1 MRNIYHP
8 PPFDDYDHYFQNPT
22 ASSASAAAHKRQRRQ
37 AAAAFL
43 FPTATTTAATGQGM
57 GRKSTAQ
64 PRPVLHIPPRG
75 IGPIVEPNAN
85 DVLCGR

>member
-8 PPFDDYDHYFQNPT
+8 PPFDDDCWDQNPT
-22 ASSASAAAHKRQRRQ
+22 ASTAAAAAHKRQRRQ

-43 FPTATTTAATGQGM
+43 FPTATATTAQNI